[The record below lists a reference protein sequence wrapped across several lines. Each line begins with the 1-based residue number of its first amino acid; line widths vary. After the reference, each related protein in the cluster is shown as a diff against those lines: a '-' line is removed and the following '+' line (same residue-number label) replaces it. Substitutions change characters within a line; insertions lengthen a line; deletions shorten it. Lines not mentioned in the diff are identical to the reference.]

1 MQEHE
6 VKVNPEPA
14 ILGLP
19 SSFFQSL
26 PLGQVGYTD
35 RGNGVACK
43 WWAPV
48 ASLLLGSLKKDISP
62 TYCLESP
69 DGILE
74 HLEAELVDAVLA
86 GSLKLDRIY
95 DSLQPP
101 RHLLDPELATLPH
114 IQVKLKGPHYDGKR
128 DEPLQEWQGSCL
140 RRRRRRGGRG
150 EEAHSRCDRSASS
163 LLSVSCI
170 QITPIFLPPSSAR
183 HAAHGESPPV
193 KWRPEPRQRKG
204 EKERERA
211 CPTLQEVFRP
221 FPHDEFSWTSWM
233 RRKRFG
239 GKSRVCETVD

>member
-140 RRRRRRGGRG
+140 RRRRRRGGARRRSPFPLRPVSFIAAFG
-150 EEAHSRCDRSASS
+150 ELYTNHTNFSAS
-163 LLSVSCI
+163 I
-170 QITPIFLPPSSAR
+170 I
-183 HAAHGESPPV
+183 
-193 KWRPEPRQRKG
+193 RPTCRPR
-204 EKERERA
+204 
-211 CPTLQEVFRP
+211 
-221 FPHDEFSWTSWM
+221 
-233 RRKRFG
+233 
-239 GKSRVCETVD
+239 